1 MGPESAAIAAAGE
14 RLMAPAYVN
23 HGDGKSEQGKS
34 CAGDRAVILLIH
46 IVVAFRGHI
55 LGVCSVECWVNM

>member
-1 MGPESAAIAAAGE
+1 MEPESAAIAAVGE

-23 HGDGKSEQGKS
+23 RGDGESELGKS
-34 CAGDRAVILLIH
+34 CADDRGVILLSH
-46 IVVAFRGHI
+46 IVVTFRGQI